1 MQNIL
6 IIVFTAGYLAIAFE
20 HLIRVNKA
28 ASALLTAVICWILLI
43 SGVTDRDQVVH
54 ELMEHLSEIAGILFF
69 LLGAMTIVELIDAHD
84 GFEVILSRIGTG
96 SNRKLLLT
104 VSLFTFFLSAMLD
117 NLTTAIVMVSLVRK
131 LVASRDDRL
140 IFAGMVV
147 IAANAGGAWS
157 PIGDVTT
164 TMLWIGGQI
173 SPAGIIRNTFIPS
186 ALCLLP
192 PLFGLGAGLK
202 GNSFRPAR
210 KSEEVESRSTHFE
223 RTAVFFIGLSCL
235 LIVPVFKAITHLPPF
250 MGMLFGLS
258 VMWILTEFIHYRK
271 DEIDKDRYSV
281 NYALRKIDTPSI
293 LFFLGILLAVAAL
306 GSSGVLLSL
315 AHILTEYLKN
325 DSLIVIS
332 MGLLSS
338 IVDNVPLVA
347 AAQGMYPL
355 GQYQTD
361 HYFWLFLAYA
371 TGTGGSI
378 LVIGSAAGVAIMGM
392 MKIDFFSYLRKISFW
407 AFLGYMAGALCF
419 ILLHNFAR

>member
-1 MQNIL
+1 
-6 IIVFTAGYLAIAFE
+6 
-20 HLIRVNKA
+20 
-28 ASALLTAVICWILLI
+28 
-43 SGVTDRDQVVH
+43 
-54 ELMEHLSEIAGILFF
+54 
-69 LLGAMTIVELIDAHD
+69 
-84 GFEVILSRIGTG
+84 
-96 SNRKLLLT
+96 
-104 VSLFTFFLSAMLD
+104 
-117 NLTTAIVMVSLVRK
+117 
-131 LVASRDDRL
+131 
-140 IFAGMVV
+140 
-147 IAANAGGAWS
+147 
-157 PIGDVTT
+157 
-164 TMLWIGGQI
+164 
-173 SPAGIIRNTFIPS
+173 
-186 ALCLLP
+186 
-192 PLFGLGAGLK
+192 
-202 GNSFRPAR
+202 
-210 KSEEVESRSTHFE
+210 
-223 RTAVFFIGLSCL
+223 
-235 LIVPVFKAITHLPPF
+235 
-250 MGMLFGLS
+250 
-258 VMWILTEFIHYRK
+258 
-271 DEIDKDRYSV
+271 V